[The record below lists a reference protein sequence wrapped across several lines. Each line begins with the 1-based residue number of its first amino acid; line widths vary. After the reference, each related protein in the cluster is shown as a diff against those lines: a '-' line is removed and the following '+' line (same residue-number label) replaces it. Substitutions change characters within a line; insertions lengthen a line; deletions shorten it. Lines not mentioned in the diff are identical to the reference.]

1 MRIAVNRWRSKRVG
15 NITRIDG
22 GKALAIHILNYSTA
36 PIANVRIGVELGP
49 QCENTMQGAL
59 QVLSPDAATSKDA
72 ALQRSGNRLSFILPM
87 VDTYAVV
94 VLR

>member
-1 MRIAVNRWRSKRVG
+1 
-15 NITRIDG
+15 
-22 GKALAIHILNYSTA
+22 
-36 PIANVRIGVELGP
+36 VELGP